1 VNMRSPIGWPLTL
14 TFVTRVN
21 FMIKKN
27 TWTGALFMI
36 MSAVS
41 FAAAHAGVREL
52 SPGIHPFATA
62 FYRNIFGFFLLLPW
76 LVRDNFNALR
86 TNCFKMHVLR
96 GGLNSGFMLGFFFAL
111 SLIPI
116 AEATALNFTAPLF
129 ATLLAVVILKEQVGW
144 RRWTAIVVGFSGTLV
159 ILQPG
164 AEVISVGAF
173 LVFFASLSWAGST
186 IALKK
191 LSSTESSLTS
201 TTYLVIVLTPITF
214 FASFPY
220 LSVPNLEQLIW
231 LIEVAATSTI
241 AQFFLSESL
250 KRAEATVVIP
260 FDFSRLIWAAVLG
273 FIMFDEIP
281 TIWVW
286 LGGSLIFASAI
297 YITHRETLAK
307 GS

>member
-1 VNMRSPIGWPLTL
+1 
-14 TFVTRVN
+14 
-21 FMIKKN
+21 MIKKD
-27 TWTGALFMI
+27 TWKGALFMI
-36 MSAVS
+36 ISAVS

-52 SPGIHPFATA
+52 SPEVHPFATA
-62 FYRNIFGFFLLLPW
+62 FFRNIIGIFLLLPW
-76 LVRDNFNALR
+76 LICDNFEALKTDR
-86 TNCFKMHVLR
+86 FKMHVLR

-129 ATLLAVVILKEQVGW
+129 ATLLAVVFLKEQVGW
-144 RRWTAIVVGFSGTLV
+144 RRWAAIFVGFSSTLI

-164 AEVISVGAF
+164 VEVISIGAL

-191 LSSTESSLTS
+191 LSNTESSLTS
-201 TTYLVIVLTPITF
+201 TIYLIIVLTPITF
-214 FASFPY
+214 FASLPY
-220 LSVPNLEQLIW
+220 LNIPSLAQFIW

-250 KRAEATVVIP
+250 KQAEATVVIP

-273 FIMFDEIP
+273 YIMFEEIP